1 MKSTQVV
8 FRFDFVT
15 VPERF
20 FWFNNYKAGK
30 KGTLSN
36 IRILGEATSGHIRLH
51 VGNEHIGGPKK
62 YVDV

>member
-15 VPERF
+15 VPEGF

-30 KGTLSN
+30 KEP
-36 IRILGEATSGHIRLH
+36 I
-51 VGNEHIGGPKK
+51 K
-62 YVDV
+62 YQKLR